1 MKVLVVVC
9 AVVLLLQIGALGLSF
24 GTGDVDHPERDQIED
39 GEWHAENEFPLAAKA
54 EAFLDRFRPRLK
66 LPWDEQFFASDA
78 ASPVAFTHGGEGTEG
93 RRVAK
98 FELVAGTGA
107 SIAYACSIDKPGFE
121 CPQRICLCQP
131 DKPVDALAR
140 AACPSLPAVCPADGH
155 LGEIVVYG
163 ETGTLELQG
172 LGAAG
177 GTVRQ
182 R

>member
-1 MKVLVVVC
+1 MKVLIVVC
-9 AVVLLLQIGALGLSF
+9 AIVLLLQIGALGLSF
-24 GTGDVDHPERDQIED
+24 GTGDVDHPERGQIED
-39 GEWHAENEFPLAAKA
+39 GEWHPENEFPLAAKA
-54 EAFLDRFRPRLK
+54 EAFLDRFRPRLE
-66 LPWDEQFFASDA
+66 LPWEQQSFASGT
-78 ASPVAFTHGGEGTEG
+78 ASRVSFTHGGKGTEG

-98 FELVAGTGA
+98 FELVSGTGA

-121 CPQRICLCQP
+121 CPQRVCLCQP
-131 DKPVDALAR
+131 GKPTDALAR
-140 AACPSLPAVCPADGH
+140 AACTSLPAVCPADGN

-163 ETGTLELQG
+163 ETGSLEFLG